1 MSSSLRVAWTLA
13 RVVLHI
19 LFALVIVGLLFP
31 FASITRRRAFVR
43 WWSGRVLTICRV
55 RLHVIEPPVDRS
67 GHDVIAAALRP
78 GGIGAMLVM
87 NHISWL
93 DIFVVQSL
101 RTARFIAKD
110 EIAHWPL
117 LGFLTDRTGA
127 VFIERGKRRALREA
141 NRRVAELL
149 VEGELVC
156 MFPEGAVSDGTGL
169 LPFHGNL
176 IQPAIDAGTP
186 VVVGGLRYR
195 ERDGRRTTAT
205 DYVGD
210 VTLFQSIVRIARHEP
225 LVVELHLVGVLEVAT
240 TTRHEVA
247 RSARAMIGQALG
259 FDDERAEAVATHG
272 AFSRGVAPADT
283 EPRTA
288 PGPRDGSR

>member
-176 IQPAIDAGTP
+176 LQSAVSTSTPIQP
-186 VVVGGLRYR
+186 VVIRYR
-195 ERDGRRTTAT
+195 DAHAEPSLAPAYIGEM
-205 DYVGD
+205 
-210 VTLFQSIVRIARHEP
+210 TLLQSVSQVIRADRLRVR
-225 LVVELHLVGVLEVAT
+225 VELLAPQ
-240 TTRHEVA
+240 
-247 RSARAMIGQALG
+247 S
-259 FDDERAEAVATHG
+259 THG
-272 AFSRGVAPADT
+272 ADRRELAERLRGQMAAVLA
-283 EPRTA
+283 
-288 PGPRDGSR
+288 